1 MRRSMALVPLLPLL
15 PLLLALLAGCD
26 TQAEGAPEKPPAAT
40 KSSSDGSSKNT
51 PSKKP
56 SPTAHPDTTD
66 PKDCFDA
73 ECTLKVSKP
82 VTIPLDKKKFHYPEM
97 KVVAV
102 DSGSLSYQVDY
113 PGGGGAQQVLS
124 PGGGSGF
131 GFRSHPSVEVKLL
144 SITKGTARLSL
155 TPNEKG

>member
-1 MRRSMALVPLLPLL
+1 MRRFMASASLVPLL
-15 PLLLALLAGCD
+15 LAPLAGCG
-26 TQAEGAPEKPPAAT
+26 TQPDGPPEKPPAAT
-40 KSSSDGSSKNT
+40 KSSSDGSAKNK

-56 SPTAHPDTTD
+56 SPTPPPETTD

-73 ECTLKVSKP
+73 ECTLKVTKP

-97 KVVAV
+97 KVVAF
-102 DSGSLSYQVDY
+102 DSKSLSYQVDY

-131 GFRSHPSVEVKLL
+131 GFRSNPSVEVKLL

-155 TPNEKG
+155 TPDEKG

>member
-1 MRRSMALVPLLPLL
+1 MRRLMAFVPLVPLL
-15 PLLLALLAGCD
+15 LAPLAGCG
-26 TQAEGAPEKPPAAT
+26 TQPDGPPEKPPAAT
-40 KSSSDGSSKNT
+40 KSSSDGSSKNK

-56 SPTAHPDTTD
+56 SPTPPQETTD

-102 DSGSLSYQVDY
+102 DSKSLSYQVDY

-131 GFRSHPSVEVKLL
+131 GFRSYPSVEVKLL

-155 TPNEKG
+155 TPDEKG

>member
-1 MRRSMALVPLLPLL
+1 MRRFMASASLVPLLLAPLV
-15 PLLLALLAGCD
+15 GCD
-26 TQAEGAPEKPPAAT
+26 TQPQGPPEKAPAAT
-40 KSSSDGSSKNT
+40 MSSSGGSSKNK

-56 SPTAHPDTTD
+56 TPTRTAPPETTD

-102 DSGSLSYQVDY
+102 DSKNLSYQVDY

-131 GFRSHPSVEVKLL
+131 GFRSYPSIEVKLL